1 MSHLSPLTTIVSR
14 ILDRVLRRSDYQLVW
29 NWQARSVANARLAVA
44 GAAGDDEYNRSGQAT
59 AKRIEA
65 AASVRPGDVVLEI
78 GCGTGRVGVNLA
90 PLCARWIGADV
101 SSGMLRHA
109 GRAMAHLHNATF
121 VEISGYSLAPVASES
136 VDVVYCT
143 GVFMHL
149 DEWERFSYVEEAF
162 RLLRPGGRVYVD
174 NINLMGDEGWAQF
187 VELKRQPPARR
198 PPQASR
204 TSTPEE
210 LKTYLLRAG
219 FQDVMTEPRSLWV
232 SARGEKPPRIEAS
245 GNSQEEG

>member
-1 MSHLSPLTTIVSR
+1 MSYLSPLTTIVSR

-59 AKRIEA
+59 AKRIAA
-65 AASVRPGDVVLEI
+65 AASVRPSDVVLEI
-78 GCGTGRVGVNLA
+78 GCGTGRVGVHLA

-109 GRAMAHLHNATF
+109 GRAMAHLRNATF

-149 DEWERFSYVEEAF
+149 DEWERFSYVEETF

-174 NINLMGDEGWAQF
+174 NINLLGDVGWAQF
-187 VELKRQPPARR
+187 IALKRVPAAKR

-210 LKTYLLRAG
+210 LTTYLQRAG
-219 FQDVMTEPRSLWV
+219 FCHIVCEREPLWV
-232 SARGEKPPRIEAS
+232 SARGEKPGHVGAS
-245 GNSQEEG
+245 VSPGT